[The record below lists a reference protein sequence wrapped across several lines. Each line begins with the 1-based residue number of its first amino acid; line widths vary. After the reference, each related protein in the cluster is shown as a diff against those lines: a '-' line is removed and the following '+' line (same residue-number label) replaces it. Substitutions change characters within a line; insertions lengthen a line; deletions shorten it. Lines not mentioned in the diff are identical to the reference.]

1 MVRTSHVPIRTCLAC
16 GQKLP
21 QRELVRIVRTLDGKV
36 EIDFKGRKAGR
47 GAYICSE
54 AECWEKVLTKGD
66 LDRALRTSVS
76 FEAKQGLKAQYTERQ
91 ELVVGKEAP

>member
-1 MVRTSHVPIRTCLAC
+1 
-16 GQKLP
+16 
-21 QRELVRIVRTLDGKV
+21 
-36 EIDFKGRKAGR
+36 
-47 GAYICSE
+47 
-54 AECWEKVLTKGD
+54 